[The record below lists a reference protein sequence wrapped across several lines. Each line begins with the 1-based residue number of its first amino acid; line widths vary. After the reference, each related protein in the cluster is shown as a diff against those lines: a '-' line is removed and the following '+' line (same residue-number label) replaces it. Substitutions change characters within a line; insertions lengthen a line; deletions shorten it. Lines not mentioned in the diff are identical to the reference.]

1 MSLDKEA
8 TETPITVKEA
18 ARFLGVSPSL
28 VYAYVERKQIPH
40 YRMMGR
46 SIRFRLSELAEW
58 RQQFH
63 VNGGIDEQ
71 EKRKTEDPRG
81 EHLPTQGFRVLV
93 DALPG
98 PGRKASEGIDGN
110 RR

>member
-1 MSLDKEA
+1 MRDEEKIIRVKTLEDFDRELGRDGEESREGRMSLNTEA
-8 TETPITVKEA
+8 RETPITVKAA

-46 SIRFRLSELAEW
+46 SIRFRRSELVEW

-71 EKRKTEDPRG
+71 DR
-81 EHLPTQGFRVLV
+81 
-93 DALPG
+93 
-98 PGRKASEGIDGN
+98 
-110 RR
+110 

>member
-1 MSLDKEA
+1 MNLEREA
-8 TETPITVKEA
+8 TDTPITVKAA

-28 VYAYVERKQIPH
+28 VYAYVERRQIPH

-63 VNGGIDEQ
+63 VHDGGIDEQ
-71 EKRKTEDPRG
+71 QDR
-81 EHLPTQGFRVLV
+81 
-93 DALPG
+93 
-98 PGRKASEGIDGN
+98 
-110 RR
+110 